1 MHLPKPA
8 PLFRAIRSLFKR
20 PTVISPPVEIL
31 PPSVVVSPVD
41 RLALEE
47 MLDTPIQNLYL
58 FEMALR
64 HRSVLRNDPS
74 RILESNERL
83 EFLGDA
89 VLGMIIGEYLYQRFS
104 DKDEGFLTRTRA
116 KLVNGEVLAIYAR
129 RIGLNH
135 AILISRNMEDG
146 GGRTNTTILADA
158 FEAVI
163 GALYLDQGYAAAQR
177 FVLRVIV
184 EHASFDELVQQQ
196 QNFKSQLLEYVQSK
210 GWAQPDYRL
219 VSEEGPSHQR
229 VFTVCVYIQDKPLGQ
244 GTGASKKQAEQRA
257 AAQAMEY
264 YNSVLEH

>member
-1 MHLPKPA
+1 MNLPRPA
-8 PLFRAIRSLFKR
+8 PIFKAIRSLFRR
-20 PTVISPPVEIL
+20 PVAPHPPPVAVQ
-31 PPSVVVSPVD
+31 PAPSTSPVD

-47 MLDTPIQNLYL
+47 ILDTPIQNLYL

-64 HRSVLRNDPS
+64 HRSILRNEPS

-89 VLGMIIGEYLYQRFS
+89 VLGMIIGEYLYQRFA

-116 KLVNGEVLAIYAR
+116 KLVNGEVLSIYAR

-135 AILISRNMEDG
+135 FILISRNMEDG
-146 GGRTNTTILADA
+146 GGRNNTTILADA
-158 FEAVI
+158 FEALI

-210 GWAQPDYRL
+210 GWPQPDYRL
-219 VSEEGPSHQR
+219 VAEEGPSHQR
-229 VFTVCVYIQDKPLGQ
+229 IFTVCTYIQDKPMGQ

-257 AAQAMEY
+257 AEQAMAY
-264 YNSVLEH
+264 FNSLIAS